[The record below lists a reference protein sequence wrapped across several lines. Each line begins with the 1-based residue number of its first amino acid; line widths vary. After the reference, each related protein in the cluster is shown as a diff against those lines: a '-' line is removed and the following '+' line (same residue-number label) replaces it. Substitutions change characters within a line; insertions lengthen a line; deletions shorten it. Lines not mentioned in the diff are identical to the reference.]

1 MSRELSS
8 VFKHAKNRARFEFL
22 LSQRP
27 AFYRH
32 RPHQAKLCSLCAV
45 KKQLFDSETE
55 KPRVDANY
63 PT

>member
-1 MSRELSS
+1 M
-8 VFKHAKNRARFEFL
+8 FKHAKNRARFVFD
-22 LSQRP
+22 
-27 AFYRH
+27 H